1 MQIIE
6 AINMGCRK
14 YCRLLRAHNLWY
26 AAKPKRNL
34 SLSKRGV
41 INTTYKAYRTV
52 GVAQDTNV
60 NRGIIQNC
68 IKRQV
73 YGPITPRGEVIA
85 SRRYTF
91 ALINIWKLHRKFVAT
106 VVSALCSSPPSRA
119 IRPVHLGHFDID
131 FSRPSFRPFRDRA
144 PRVVTKNV
152 PN

>member
-85 SRRYTF
+85 SRQYTF

-106 VVSALCSSPPSRA
+106 VVSALCSSPPSRDPSCA
-119 IRPVHLGHFDID
+119 SRAFRHRFFAPVF
-131 FSRPSFRPFRDRA
+131 PPFQRSCPACRD
-144 PRVVTKNV
+144 
-152 PN
+152 